1 MKMVTTAVLLAV
13 CLTWTMEASARPK
26 TRSRRHATGIG
37 RAMARRVPAKVG
49 RHPWMIRTAGH
60 SAIDPLVDRALQQ
73 ELTRNLKGLRIAGEP
88 APYVLA
94 VAWVRNT
101 VRGLYATLGHLVS
114 PDRTRRMA
122 RVYGAVRVGSMDRDN
137 TRYYGYFGPALSV
150 RSVPFEVNDLAIRRG
165 LHLAFDSAYRQA
177 IRYYAAKQA
186 YLRNHPGAQKTADWT
201 KEKGRS
207 QSVSG
212 AIGPFA
218 VQGGKAAVLAAS
230 AVFRS
235 HPKIQQSSVSL
246 YVVRSERLMRTSEGV
261 RLGRVGQEGHFKLM
275 ALTQAADGRNVGMS
289 DDQRLVP
296 GQVLDRS
303 KAVERA
309 KRLARFV
316 EQLAA
321 APKVKENYTGPV
333 LFEDQGA
340 GMTLLGVLGEHL
352 SSNPP
357 PVTWNR
363 RSLFEKM
370 IGRPILARSVSV
382 IDDPVLSRYKGKML
396 AGHVVLDDEGI
407 VSKRVVLVKAG
418 TLMTFL
424 SSRRPSVDVKRSNGH
439 GRALTDSLLSIVAAP
454 TNLLVRV
461 RRPLSRSGL
470 MRRYLAAVRHAG
482 LGHGYVVTRVRRPS
496 FYGMMR
502 SRGQMVTLPRPQL
515 VYRVDING
523 KRTLV
528 RGVRLDPI
536 QAADLKDIV
545 LFGGPEQVHNVWLG
559 MGRGIS
565 IRCRNFV
572 LPRASV
578 TPRTDQPTRL
588 PMLPSPLTF
597 VH

>member
-1 MKMVTTAVLLAV
+1 MKMVTTVLLAV

-26 TRSRRHATGIG
+26 TRSRRHANGMG
-37 RAMARRVPAKVG
+37 RAMARRVPAMVG
-49 RHPWMIRTAGH
+49 RHPRMIRTAGH
-60 SAIDPLVDRALQQ
+60 SAIDPRVDGALRQ
-73 ELTRNLKGLRIAGEP
+73 ELTRNVRGLRIAGEP
-88 APYVLA
+88 APYFLA

-101 VRGLYATLGHLVS
+101 IWGLYATLGHLMS
-114 PDRTRRMA
+114 PDKTRRMA
-122 RVYGAVRVGSMDRDN
+122 RVYSAVRVGSMDRDN
-137 TRYYGYFGPALSV
+137 TNYYGHFGPALSV
-150 RSVPFEVNDLAIRRG
+150 RAVPFEVNGLAIRRG
-165 LHLAFDSAYRQA
+165 LHLAFDSAYRRA
-177 IRYYAAKQA
+177 IGYYAAKQA

-246 YVVRSERLMRTSEGV
+246 YVIKTEQLTRTSEGV
-261 RLGRVGQEGHFKLM
+261 RLGRVGREGHLKLR
-275 ALTQAADGRNVGMS
+275 ALTQATDGRNVGMS

-309 KRLARFV
+309 KRLAELV
-316 EQLAA
+316 ERLAV

-340 GMTLLGVLGEHL
+340 GMTLLGVLGVHL

-370 IGRPILARSVSV
+370 LGRPILARSVSV
-382 IDDPVLSRYKGKML
+382 IDDPGLSRYKGKML
-396 AGHVVLDDEGI
+396 AGHQTLDDEGI

-418 TLMTFL
+418 RLMTFL

-439 GRALTDSLLSIVAAP
+439 GRALTRSLSIVAAP
-454 TNLLVRV
+454 TNLVVRV
-461 RRPLSRSGL
+461 RRSLSRSGL

-482 LGHGYVVTRVRRPS
+482 LDHGYVVTRVRRPS
-496 FYGMMR
+496 LFGIGR
-502 SRGQMVTLPRPQL
+502 SRGQMVTLPSPQL
-515 VYRVDING
+515 VYRVDLNG

-578 TPRTDQPTRL
+578 TPRTDHPTRL
-588 PMLPSPLTF
+588 PMLPSPLTL